1 MSAAVSCVN
10 GSKLDAEDFFSDL
23 AWWGRKY
30 ADRFQVPMGSLRL
43 VKRSSGYTAAWV
55 CRESDPSCFCT
66 ASTATEAL
74 ESLRDMLRREVESE
88 ES

>member
-10 GSKLDAEDFFSDL
+10 GSRLLDGEDFFADL
-23 AWWGRKY
+23 AWWGSRY
-30 ADRFQVPMGSLRL
+30 AVRFQVPMGSLRL

-66 ASTATEAL
+66 ASTKT
-74 ESLRDMLRREVESE
+74 RVG
-88 ES
+88 